1 MNNSPVYEI
10 VVFKANDGVTPEQ
23 VIAGAQSIQPFLDN
37 YEGYISRQLIQAD
50 NNQWVD
56 FVTWESI
63 EQAHAAA
70 EDIMKQPE
78 AGQFMSVVD
87 TNSINMM
94 HGTTAFLTSLKQA
107 TE

>member
-10 VVFKANDGVTPEQ
+10 VVFKANEGITPEQ
-23 VIAGAQSIQPFLDN
+23 VIAGAQSIQPFLEN
-37 YEGYISRQLIQAD
+37 YEGYISRQLIQTD
-50 NNQWVD
+50 DNQWVD
-56 FVTWESI
+56 FVTWEGL

-78 AGQFMSVVD
+78 AGQFMRVINPD
-87 TNSINMM
+87 SINMM